1 MMVICSLIVR
11 SKVGSYGNR
20 GIVAVF
26 IKSALAGL
34 IGAVLAGILANG
46 LSLLLANIAINAV
59 LEAVVI
65 LAISG
70 CVGLVV
76 SFGLCRLFRVE
87 EFSVLER
94 IGRKL
99 FGRFLPKK
107 RGKHAR

>member
-1 MMVICSLIVR
+1 MR
-11 SKVGSYGNR
+11 YTSKFFKEEMPEWKRKKDPILSRFFYRKIAFRTAAFAAN
-20 GIVAVF
+20 
-26 IKSALAGL
+26 
-34 IGAVLAGILANG
+34 AGISANSVSYFSIIIG
-46 LSLLLANIAINAV
+46 I
-59 LEAVVI
+59 
-65 LAISG
+65 
-70 CVGLVV
+70 V